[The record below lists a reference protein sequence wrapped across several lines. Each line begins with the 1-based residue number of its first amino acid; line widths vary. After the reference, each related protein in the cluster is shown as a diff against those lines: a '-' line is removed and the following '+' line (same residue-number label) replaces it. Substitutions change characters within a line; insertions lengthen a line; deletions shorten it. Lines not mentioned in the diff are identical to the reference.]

1 MRFLN
6 KPMNSLLINQTA
18 LVTGG
23 AKGYGAGIAQRLR
36 EAGARVW
43 ITGRDDAALHATA
56 ARLDVDWLKADVT
69 SPTDWDRVV
78 KTILGVTGRLDVL
91 VNNAGGGIKIAPV
104 AEQTDESIAA
114 SIALNLLGPLYGF
127 RRVAPVMQAQG
138 GGIIINISS
147 VCARHA
153 WPGWGVYSAA
163 KAGFDQFTKSLALE
177 LRPHGVRVTTLITSW
192 GDTEFTTA
200 AGLAPRDTATLAQC
214 TKPTELG
221 DHVVHI
227 ATLPAHLCLQET
239 VLVPLVQEIS
249 PL

>member
-1 MRFLN
+1 M
-6 KPMNSLLINQTA
+6 KPSLTNQTA

-43 ITGRDDAALHATA
+43 ITGRDEAALQATA
-56 ARLDVDWLKADVT
+56 TRLDVDWLQADVT

-78 KTILGVTGRLDVL
+78 KTILDTTGRLDVL
-91 VNNAGGGIKIAPV
+91 VNNAGGGMKIAPV
-104 AEQTDESIAA
+104 VEQTDESIAA
-114 SIALNLLGPLYGF
+114 SIALNLLGPLYGL
-127 RRVAPVMQAQG
+127 RRVAPAMQAQRSG
-138 GGIIINISS
+138 TIINISS

-163 KAGFDQFTKSLALE
+163 KAGLDQSAKSLALE
-177 LRPHGVRVTTLITSW
+177 LRPHGVRVTTLIASW
-192 GDTEFTTA
+192 GVTEFTDA
-200 AGLAPRDTATLAQC
+200 AGLGPRDPAMLARC

>member
-1 MRFLN
+1 
-6 KPMNSLLINQTA
+6 MNPPLTNQTA

-36 EAGARVW
+36 EAGACVW
-43 ITGRDDAALHATA
+43 ITGRDEAALQATA
-56 ARLDVDWLKADVT
+56 ARLGVDWLKADVT
-69 SPTDWDRVV
+69 SPADWDCVV
-78 KTILGVTGRLDVL
+78 KTVLDATGRFDVL
-91 VNNAGGGIKIAPV
+91 VNNAGGGVRISPV

-114 SIALNLLGPLYGF
+114 SVALNLLGPLYGL

-138 GGIIINISS
+138 SGTIINISS

-163 KAGFDQFTKSLALE
+163 KAGLDQSAKSLALE
-177 LRPHGVRVTTLITSW
+177 LRPHGVRVTTLIVSW
-192 GDTEFTTA
+192 GDTEFTDA
-200 AGLAPRDTATLAQC
+200 AGLAPRDAATLARC

-227 ATLPAHLCLQET
+227 AALPAHLCLQET

>member
-1 MRFLN
+1 MSSPQR
-6 KPMNSLLINQTA
+6 MNPSLTNQTA

-43 ITGRDDAALHATA
+43 ITGRDEAALRATA
-56 ARLDVDWLKADVT
+56 TRLDVDWLQADVAST
-69 SPTDWDRVV
+69 TDWDRVV
-78 KTILGVTGRLDVL
+78 KTILGTTGRLDVL
-91 VNNAGGGIKIAPV
+91 VNNAGGGMKIAPM

-114 SIALNLLGPLYGF
+114 SITLNLLGPLYGL
-127 RRVAPVMQAQG
+127 RRVAPVMQAQRSG
-138 GGIIINISS
+138 TIINIST

-163 KAGFDQFTKSLALE
+163 KAGLDQAAKSIALE
-177 LRPHGVRVTTLITSW
+177 LRPHGVRVTTLVASW
-192 GDTEFTTA
+192 GVTEFTDA
-200 AGLAPRDTATLAQC
+200 AGLGPRDPATLARC

-227 ATLPAHLCLQET
+227 ATLPTHLCLQET

>member
-1 MRFLN
+1 
-6 KPMNSLLINQTA
+6 MNDRQSMNGPLSNQTA

-43 ITGRDDAALHATA
+43 ITGRDEVALRATA
-56 ARLDVDWLKADVT
+56 ARLGLDWIRADVT
-69 SPTDWDRVV
+69 SPGDWDRVV
-78 KTILGVTGRLDVL
+78 QTLLAATGRLDVL

-114 SIALNLLGPLYGF
+114 SIALNLLGPLYGL

-138 GGIIINISS
+138 SGTIINISS

-153 WPGWGVYSAA
+153 WPGWGIYSAA
-163 KAGFDQFTKSLALE
+163 KAGLDQSAKSLALE
-177 LRPHGVRVTTLITSW
+177 LRPHGVRVTTLIASW
-192 GDTEFTTA
+192 GVTEFTDA
-200 AGLAPRDTATLAQC
+200 AGLAPRDAATLAQC

-221 DHVVHI
+221 EHIVHL

>member
-1 MRFLN
+1 
-6 KPMNSLLINQTA
+6 MNSSLTNQAA

-43 ITGRDDAALHATA
+43 ITGRDEAALRATA
-56 ARLDVDWLKADVT
+56 ARLDVDWLQADVT

-78 KTILGVTGRLDVL
+78 ETILDKAGRLDLL

-114 SIALNLLGPLYGF
+114 SIALNLLGPLYGL

-138 GGIIINISS
+138 SGTIINISS
-147 VCARHA
+147 VCARHS

-163 KAGFDQFTKSLALE
+163 KAGLDRSAKSLALE
-177 LRPHGVRVTTLITSW
+177 LRPHGVRVTTLIASW
-192 GDTEFTTA
+192 GVTEFTDA
-200 AGLAPRDTATLAQC
+200 AGIAPRDPATLARC

-221 DHVVHI
+221 DQVVHI

-239 VLVPLVQEIS
+239 VLAPLVQEIS